1 MSFSALS
8 KILRSRP
15 AGRELSAGF
24 GGISGF
30 SSTVPTAEVM
40 LSSLILT
47 RARIQSGTMSRR
59 QLCDE
64 FGWTSSKLHRA
75 RQSGVLVDMAHGVYR
90 VASHPDDFAARCW
103 AAHHFGAGVGFLSG
117 QSAARR
123 YGLRKMN
130 TPRVEYTVPPG
141 FRRAA
146 PKWMK
151 LRVTE
156 WYSAEQD
163 RHARDGVWTAVPNR
177 MMFSLGG
184 TFNQFRFNRAA
195 DDAWNLRLIEPAG
208 LRRYLERHRCQGKT
222 GVHRIETWLDR
233 ADEQGAPSQSY
244 LERDLID
251 AVELLGLPA
260 LQRQHPLTLS
270 DGRVIRLDAA
280 WPDLRFALEPG
291 ASWWHPPGA
300 DHARDQACLELGWAV
315 MRIDEHMLVDPR
327 QCARSVVSA
336 YRARQRSI
344 RVDPWPKSCAG
355 FPPGGKP
362 AQDLG

>member
-1 MSFSALS
+1 
-8 KILRSRP
+8 
-15 AGRELSAGF
+15 
-24 GGISGF
+24 
-30 SSTVPTAEVM
+30 
-40 LSSLILT
+40 
-47 RARIQSGTMSRR
+47 MSRR

-75 RQSGVLVDMAHGVYR
+75 RQTGVLVDMAHGVYR
-90 VASHPDDFAARCW
+90 VASHSDDFATRCW
-103 AAHHFGAGVGFLSG
+103 GAHHVGGGVGFLSG

-130 TPRVEYTVPPG
+130 TQRVEYTVPPW

-177 MMFSLGG
+177 MMFSLGAK
-184 TFNQFRFNRAA
+184 FNQFRFDRAA
-195 DDAWNLRLIEPAG
+195 DDAWNLRLIDPAG
-208 LRRYLERHRCQGKT
+208 MRQYLERHRCKGKT

-233 ADEQGAPSQSY
+233 ADEQAAPSQSY
-244 LERDLID
+244 LERDLIH
-251 AVELLGLPA
+251 AVESLGLPT
-260 LQRQHPLTLS
+260 LQRQYPLSLS
-270 DGRVIRLDAA
+270 DGHVIRLDAA

-291 ASWWHPPGA
+291 ASWWHQPGA
-300 DHARDQACLELGWAV
+300 DHARDQACLELGWVV
-315 MRIDEHMLVDPR
+315 MRIDEEMLADPR
-327 QCARSVVSA
+327 QCAGSIARA

-344 RVDPWPKSCAG
+344 SAEPGPKSCAG

-362 AQDLG
+362 AQDFG